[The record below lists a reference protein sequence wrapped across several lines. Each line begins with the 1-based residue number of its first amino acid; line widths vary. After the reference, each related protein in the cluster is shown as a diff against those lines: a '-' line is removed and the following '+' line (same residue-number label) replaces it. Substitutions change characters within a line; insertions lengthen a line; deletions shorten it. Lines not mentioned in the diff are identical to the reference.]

1 MDRKEKGLASGHIN
15 FNNSGHVEE
24 CGKAD
29 QAGSGQCVKMKTMQA
44 RFMRIQV
51 KEVFQGEKEQL
62 YQKWL
67 ISQKRTDPFG
77 PVEATANLWK
87 GNFSGRV
94 DGRA

>member
-1 MDRKEKGLASGHIN
+1 M
-15 FNNSGHVEE
+15 EE

-29 QAGSGQCVKMKTMQA
+29 QVGSGQCVKMKTMQA

-67 ISQKRTDPFG
+67 ISQKRTEFSL
-77 PVEATANLWK
+77 ALWRPLPTY
-87 GNFSGRV
+87 GRV
-94 DGRA
+94 ILVEELMAEPNWYGFKSDPKDEW

>member
-29 QAGSGQCVKMKTMQA
+29 QVGSGQCVKMKTMQA

-51 KEVFQGEKEQL
+51 KEV
-62 YQKWL
+62 
-67 ISQKRTDPFG
+67 ISRRERAIVSKVADKSEEDGPFWPCG
-77 PVEATANLWK
+77 GHCQPME
-87 GNFSGRV
+87 G
-94 DGRA
+94 